1 MVQQHICHE
10 GKTFVLYINVKEYR
24 RGNKKWTIQRNWQHW
39 VRYTRRRKTKQKHS
53 TTNTKNVDIICIN
66 DLTTLTHSERG
77 NLRIV
82 FHVSSIIWYKPQHN
96 L

>member
-1 MVQQHICHE
+1 MDNPEKLATLGTVH
-10 GKTFVLYINVKEYR
+10 
-24 RGNKKWTIQRNWQHW
+24 
-39 VRYTRRRKTKQKHS
+39 KTKKNKTKTQHNMCWTPLYANKH
-53 TTNTKNVDIICIN
+53 KNVDIICIN